1 MSSFSFDALLAI
13 FFILSLDKLRSS
25 NSFSA
30 SMHISK
36 PLDSSFKPSWSSL
49 LSCSVDQSF
58 CKLSISFLVFLMSL
72 AGSPPLLLS
81 WNVARTSTNL
91 AEKTFISSALLNAC
105 TGNFGTLCAL
115 CFSLG
120 STLRFGSASDGA
132 PCRGPDN
139 KLIPLVATTGI
150 TVSAALVKAFVIPST
165 TCIPTRSHPLGMES
179 TAFSHCAFAS
189 LTCLVSLSCSSFAL
203 SISSRADFS
212 LVKAI
217 SLFICSSSWVFWKCP
232 LAAEETSS
240 SSPVRCI
247 TFSNLL
253 STAFANSKD
262 SEAFFSI
269 FLSSMGRMSFTS
281 SLLPETRVR
290 TTFFTCPGTFAE

>member
-91 AEKTFISSALLNAC
+91 AEKTFISSALTNAC
-105 TGNFGTLCAL
+105 VGNFETLFAL

-120 STLRFGSASDGA
+120 STLRFGAACDGA
-132 PCRGPDN
+132 DDEF
-139 KLIPLVATTGI
+139 IPLVATAEI

-165 TCIPTRSHPLGMES
+165 NCIPTRSHPLGMES

-203 SISSRADFS
+203 SISSRTDFS

-217 SLFICSSSWVFWKCP
+217 SLFVCSSTWVFWKCP

-262 SEAFFSI
+262 SEAFSSI

-290 TTFFTCPGTFAE
+290 TTFFTCSGTFAE